1 MHVIG
6 GAFTWDAAS
15 RVTTMC
21 SVTACLAWQFDKRE
35 TSFCLEGGGE
45 EVSNGLR
52 LRKKDGIDYRNRFSS
67 GLIHAEFFH
76 SFFFPPFIFLFFLFS
91 FSYSDIFE
99 GVLNFR
105 SFVTHY
111 IRRKSHSRMEIYVN
125 LGIVM

>member
-35 TSFCLEGGGE
+35 TSFCLEGGE

-67 GLIHAEFFH
+67 GLIHAEFFL
-76 SFFFPPFIFLFFLFS
+76 SLFFLYPSLF
-91 FSYSDIFE
+91 FILPF
-99 GVLNFR
+99 L
-105 SFVTHY
+105 
-111 IRRKSHSRMEIYVN
+111 
-125 LGIVM
+125 